1 MESLDLVSEPRRRG
15 GVSQQ
20 AREEE
25 GLPEVEPGCR
35 HTLCGLRGLLVR
47 LTLEVHGHSLQLI
60 NCSYLSAC
68 SSSSSTY
75 FSQLWTH
82 QRLPTALKIQ
92 AGLLS
97 RGCKTPHDL
106 PPVPSVTFLLP
117 RSLSPLCCGH
127 TGLAAPRV
135 RQAPTRSLRAFAH
148 ALGIFE
154 NASDLLQASARK
166 SPRWKSLR

>member
-1 MESLDLVSEPRRRG
+1 M
-15 GVSQQ
+15 
-20 AREEE
+20 
-25 GLPEVEPGCR
+25 EPGCR

-117 RSLSPLCCGH
+117 RSLFPLCCGH
-127 TGLAAPRV
+127 TLALLLLAYAKPLPRASGPLHMLLEYS
-135 RQAPTRSLRAFAH
+135 RMLRIFCRLQLVSHLAGKAFAKESS
-148 ALGIFE
+148 I
-154 NASDLLQASARK
+154 QK
-166 SPRWKSLR
+166 

>member
-1 MESLDLVSEPRRRG
+1 MEPLSVESLDLVSELRRRG
-15 GVSQQ
+15 GVSRQ
-20 AREEE
+20 ARGEE

-47 LTLEVHGHSLQLI
+47 LTLEVHGHSLQTNQLLI
-60 NCSYLSAC
+60 FKCMFKFELNIL
-68 SSSSSTY
+68 
-75 FSQLWTH
+75 
-82 QRLPTALKIQ
+82 LPALEIQ

-106 PPVPSVTFLLP
+106 PPVPLVTFLLP

>member
-1 MESLDLVSEPRRRG
+1 MEPLSVESLDLVSELRRRG
-15 GVSQQ
+15 RVSQQ
-20 AREEE
+20 ARGEE

-35 HTLCGLRGLLVR
+35 HTLCGLRGLLGR
-47 LTLEVHGHSLQLI
+47 LTLEVHDHSLQINRLLI
-60 NCSYLSAC
+60 FKCMFKFELNIL
-68 SSSSSTY
+68 
-75 FSQLWTH
+75 
-82 QRLPTALKIQ
+82 LPALEIQ